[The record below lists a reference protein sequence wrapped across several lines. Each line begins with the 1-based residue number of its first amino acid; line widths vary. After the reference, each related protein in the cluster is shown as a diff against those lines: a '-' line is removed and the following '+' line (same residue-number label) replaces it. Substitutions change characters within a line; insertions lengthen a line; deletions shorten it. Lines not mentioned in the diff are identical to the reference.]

1 MARIQGRWNEP
12 ISANDFVHCA
22 LSMGKNHEFHSDWI
36 MLDLWGNRMK
46 LRASMATSRSF
57 RRTRPGLSSRMQ
69 VGDPQSGHGA
79 GKRFIY
85 QLLGEKRGF
94 LFPVSP
100 WFYAEKDVCRWNG
113 FSNQWSRDFEEY
125 LHVVIIYWLRLLP
138 WPIRVWLKSCTLPS
152 ATWWSTVHRWK
163 FEKLYSK
170 SKRSGQCIRK
180 RLKQQ
185 INIWRFLDIE
195 GFFNMLRHISNIFTT
210 AAWPNLRP
218 PRWRWQEI
226 H

>member
-1 MARIQGRWNEP
+1 M
-12 ISANDFVHCA
+12 
-22 LSMGKNHEFHSDWI
+22 
-36 MLDLWGNRMK
+36 DLWGNQM
-46 LRASMATSRSF
+46 
-57 RRTRPGLSSRMQ
+57 RPLGGINGNLQEFQEDQAWAIFENAGGKS
-69 VGDPQSGHGA
+69 PKWPA

-94 LFPVSP
+94 LVPVCP

-113 FSNQWSRDFEEY
+113 FSNLEWSRDFEEY
-125 LHVVIIYWLRLLP
+125 PHVVIIYWLRLLP

-163 FEKLYSK
+163 CEKLFSK

-185 INIWRFLDIE
+185 II
-195 GFFNMLRHISNIFTT
+195 
-210 AAWPNLRP
+210 
-218 PRWRWQEI
+218 
-226 H
+226 